1 MDIEEISDQTEIPE
15 ALAILPVRDAV
26 IFPYMTV
33 PLQIAREVSMQ
44 ALERALKESRML
56 LLLTQRNAQEDAPGP
71 EDLYD
76 IGTVCM
82 IVRML
87 KEEDGRVKVL
97 VQGLAKAR
105 VREVV
110 TREPYLFCKIHPI
123 QEPMLSSIPIEV
135 EALMRSVRDTLEDFL
150 GARSLP
156 TEILTLT
163 ENISDPGVL
172 ADLVA
177 ANLNLKIP
185 DAQRLLE
192 CVDPVHRLERVG
204 EELYRE
210 IQLTRMQ
217 TKIQSQAKE
226 EISRTQREYYLREQL
241 KAIQGELGDLDE
253 KCDDIQGLRELMEKA
268 GMPPEVEKEAG
279 KQLRRLEAMNM
290 ESAEASIV
298 RGYLD
303 WLVELPWS
311 RSTEDNLD
319 IQDVQRVLDEDH
331 YNLKEVKDRILEY
344 LSVRKLKDK
353 MRGPILCFVG
363 PPGVGK
369 TSLGRSIAR
378 ALGRS
383 FVRISIG
390 GVHDEAEIRGHRRT
404 YVGALP
410 GRVIQGIKQAGSNNP
425 VFMIDEMDK
434 IGNDFRGDPAA
445 ALLEVLDP
453 EQNSHFS
460 DHYLNLPFDLS
471 RVMFVTTANRL
482 DLIPP
487 TLRDRMEVLR
497 IPGYTEE
504 EKMRIA
510 ATYLLPRQ
518 LVENGLTPQNLSLS
532 ESALRKIITEYT
544 QEAGLRELER
554 KVAQVCRKVARR
566 IAEGK
571 GTEFRVSALNLHR
584 YLGPPRYLP
593 DEEQNSPQVG
603 QAMGLAW
610 TQAGGEILC
619 VEVSVVNGS
628 GELTLTGQLGD
639 VMKESARAA
648 LSYARSSARK
658 WGIQKDF
665 YKRSDVHIHVPA
677 GSIPKDGPSAGVAMV
692 AALVSALTGRPVRH
706 DVAMS
711 GEITLRGRLLPVGGI
726 KEKVLGAHRGKMG
739 EVFLP
744 ARNLRDLS
752 EIPPPVRRRV
762 KLRFVRH
769 VDDLLEQVLLQ
780 ETPEEAYDTGQI
792 RIVTKP
798 LPMTGTEGCLESS
811 S

>member
-1 MDIEEISDQTEIPE
+1 MEFEEACDLSELPE
-15 ALAILPVRDAV
+15 YLPILPVRDAV

-33 PLQIAREVSMQ
+33 PLQIAREVSLQ
-44 ALERALKESRML
+44 ALDRALQEQRML
-56 LLLTQRNAQEDAPGP
+56 LLLAQKNAGEDDPEP
-71 EDLYD
+71 EDLYE

-82 IVRML
+82 VVRML
-87 KEEDGRVKVL
+87 KEEDGKVKAL

-105 VREVV
+105 LREIEVG
-110 TREPYLFCKIHPI
+110 ESYLSGRIEAI
-123 QEPMLSSIPIEV
+123 QEPVMTSIPIEV

-150 GARSLP
+150 GMKNLP
-156 TEILTLT
+156 TEILMLT
-163 ENISDPGVL
+163 ENINDPGVL
-172 ADLVA
+172 ADLIA
-177 ANLNLKIP
+177 ANLNLKVP

-192 CVDPVHRLERVG
+192 CVDPVHRLEKVG
-204 EELYRE
+204 EELHRE
-210 IQLTRMQ
+210 VQLTRMQ

-226 EISRTQREYYLREQL
+226 EINKTQREYYLREQL

-253 KCDDIQGLRELMEKA
+253 RGDDIQSLRDQIEKA
-268 GMPPEVEKEAG
+268 GMPLEAEKEAL
-279 KQLRRLEAMNM
+279 KQLKRLDAMNM

-319 IQDVQRVLDEDH
+319 IKEVQRVLDEDH
-331 YNLKEVKDRILEY
+331 YNLEQVKDRILEY
-344 LSVRKLKDK
+344 LSVRKLKEK

-378 ALGRS
+378 ALGRK

-434 IGNDFRGDPAA
+434 IGNDFRGDPAS

-453 EQNSHFS
+453 EQNNHFS

-471 RVMFVTTANRL
+471 KVMFVTTANRL

-487 TLRDRMEVLR
+487 TLRDRMEVIR
-497 IPGYTEE
+497 ISGYTEE
-504 EKMRIA
+504 EKIRIA
-510 ATYLLPRQ
+510 TTYLLPRQ
-518 LVENGLTPQNLSLS
+518 VAENGLTSENLVLS
-532 ESALRKIITEYT
+532 MTSLRKLISEYT

-554 KVAQVCRKVARR
+554 TIAKVCRKVARR
-566 IAEGK
+566 IAEGEGK
-571 GTEFRVSALNLHR
+571 CFRASVGNLHQ

-610 TQAGGEILC
+610 TQAGGEVLC
-619 VEVSVVNGS
+619 VEVSVVSGS

-648 LSYARSSARK
+648 LSYARATARK
-658 WGIQKDF
+658 WGIPKDF
-665 YKRSDVHIHVPA
+665 YKTSDVHIHVPA
-677 GSIPKDGPSAGVAMV
+677 GSIPKDGPSAGVAMA

-706 DVAMS
+706 DVAMT
-711 GEITLRGRLLPVGGI
+711 GEITLRGRVLLVGGV
-726 KEKVLGAHRGKMG
+726 KEQVLGAHRGKME
-739 EVFLP
+739 EVYLP
-744 ARNLRDLS
+744 ARNVRDLP
-752 EIPPPVRRRV
+752 EIPPTVRKKV
-762 KLRFVRH
+762 KLNFVRQ
-769 VDDLLEQVLLQ
+769 VDELLEQVLLQ
-780 ETPEEAYDTGQI
+780 QVPKEAYDTSDI
-792 RIVTKP
+792 RIVRKALP
-798 LPMTGTEGCLESS
+798 LTGTEGCLD
-811 S
+811 

>member
-1 MDIEEISDQTEIPE
+1 MEFEEVCDATEIPE
-15 ALAILPVRDAV
+15 ALPILPVRDAV
-26 IFPYMTV
+26 VFPYMTI
-33 PLQIAREVSMQ
+33 PLQIAREVSIQ
-44 ALERALKESRML
+44 ALERALKEHRML
-56 LLLTQRNAQEDAPGP
+56 LLLAQKNARQDIPGP
-71 EDLYD
+71 EDLYET
-76 IGTVCM
+76 GTVCM
-82 IVRML
+82 IVRLL

-105 VREVV
+105 VREILFQ
-110 TREPYLFCKIHPI
+110 EPYLFTRLDVID
-123 QEPMLSSIPIEV
+123 EPVLSSIPIEV
-135 EALMRSVRDTLEDFL
+135 EALMRSVRDSLEDFL
-150 GARSLP
+150 GIKNLP
-156 TEILTLT
+156 NEILMLT
-163 ENISDPGVL
+163 ENINDPGVL
-172 ADLVA
+172 ADLIA
-177 ANLNLKIP
+177 ANLNLKVP
-185 DAQRLLE
+185 EAQRLLE
-192 CVDPVHRLERVG
+192 CTDPVHRLEKVG
-204 EELYRE
+204 EELHRE

-217 TKIQSQAKE
+217 TRIQSQARE
-226 EISRTQREYYLREQL
+226 EINRTQREYYLREQL
-241 KAIQGELGDLDE
+241 KAIQGELGDLDD
-253 KCDDIQGLRELMEKA
+253 KGDDIQSLRQQIEGA
-268 GMPPEVEKEAG
+268 GMPADAEKEAL
-279 KQLRRLEAMNM
+279 KQLKRLDTMNI

-319 IQDVQRVLDEDH
+319 IKEVQRVLDEDH
-331 YNLKEVKDRILEY
+331 YNLKHVKDRILEY
-344 LSVRKLKDK
+344 LSVRKLKEK

-378 ALGRS
+378 ALGRN

-410 GRVIQGIKQAGSNNP
+410 GRIIQGIKQAGSNNP
-425 VFMIDEMDK
+425 VFMIDEVDK
-434 IGNDFRGDPAA
+434 IGNDFRGDPAS

-471 RVMFVTTANRL
+471 KVMFVTTANRL

-487 TLRDRMEVLR
+487 TLRDRMEVIR
-497 IPGYTEE
+497 ISGYTEE
-504 EKMRIA
+504 EKVRIA
-510 ATYLLPRQ
+510 TSYLLPRQ
-518 LVENGLTPQNLSLS
+518 LDENGLTSENLVLS
-532 ESALRKIITEYT
+532 VSALKKTISEYT

-554 KVAQVCRKVARR
+554 KINQVCRKVARR
-566 IAEGK
+566 IAEAE
-571 GTEFRVSALNLHR
+571 GTRFRASAATLHH

-593 DEEQNSPQVG
+593 EEEQSSPQVG

-610 TQAGGEILC
+610 TQAGGEVLC

-628 GELTLTGQLGD
+628 GELTLTGQLGE

-648 LSYARSSARK
+648 LSYARATARK
-658 WGIQKDF
+658 WGIPNDF
-665 YKRSDVHIHVPA
+665 YKNSDVHIHVPA
-677 GSIPKDGPSAGVAMV
+677 GSISKDGPSAGVAMA

-711 GEITLRGRLLPVGGI
+711 GEITLRGRVLIVGGV
-726 KEKVLGAHRGKMG
+726 KEKVLGAHRGKMR

-752 EIPPPVRRRV
+752 EIPAAVRKRL
-762 KLRFVRH
+762 KLNFVHH
-769 VDDLLEQVLLQ
+769 VDEILEQVLLQ
-780 ETPEEAYDTGQI
+780 EMPKEAYDTGDI
-792 RIVTKP
+792 RIVKKALP
-798 LPMTGTEGCLESS
+798 LTGTEGCLE
-811 S
+811 

>member
-1 MDIEEISDQTEIPE
+1 MEFEEACDVNEIPE
-15 ALAILPVRDAV
+15 ALPILPVRDAV
-26 IFPYMTV
+26 VFPYMTI
-33 PLQIAREVSMQ
+33 PLQIAREISIQ
-44 ALERALKESRML
+44 ALERALSEQRML
-56 LLLTQRNAQEDAPGP
+56 LLLAQKDARQDVPGP
-71 EDLYD
+71 EDLYS
-76 IGTVCM
+76 IGTACM
-82 IVRML
+82 VVRML

-110 TREPYLFCKIHPI
+110 IEHPYLFAEIDAI
-123 QEPMLSSIPIEV
+123 QEPLLSNVPIEV
-135 EALMRSVRDTLEDFL
+135 EALMRSVRDTLDDFL
-150 GARSLP
+150 GMRNLP
-156 TEILTLT
+156 NEILMLT

-172 ADLVA
+172 ADLIA
-177 ANLNLKIP
+177 ANLNLKVP
-185 DAQRLLE
+185 EAQRLLE
-192 CVDPVHRLERVG
+192 CTDPVQRLEKVG
-204 EELYRE
+204 EELHRE

-217 TKIQSQAKE
+217 TRIQSQAKE

-253 KCDDIQGLRELMEKA
+253 KGDDIQSLRQQIESA
-268 GMPPEVEKEAG
+268 QMPPEAEKEAL
-279 KQLRRLEAMNM
+279 KQLKRLDAMNM

-311 RSTEDNLD
+311 HATEDNLD
-319 IQDVQRVLDEDH
+319 IKEVQRVLDEDH
-331 YNLKEVKDRILEY
+331 YNLKQVKDRILEY

-378 ALGRS
+378 ALNRN

-410 GRVIQGIKQAGSNNP
+410 GRIIQGIKQAGSNNP
-425 VFMIDEMDK
+425 VFMIDEADK
-434 IGNDFRGDPAA
+434 IGNDFRGDPAS

-471 RVMFVTTANRL
+471 NVMFITTANRL

-487 TLRDRMEVLR
+487 TLRDRMEVIR
-497 IPGYTEE
+497 ISGYTEE
-504 EKMRIA
+504 EKVQIA
-510 ATYLLPRQ
+510 TTYLLPRQ
-518 LVENGLTPQNLSLS
+518 LEENGLTPENLVLS
-532 ESALRKIITEYT
+532 MSALRKTINEYT

-554 KVAQVCRKVARR
+554 KLNQVCRKVARR
-566 IAEGK
+566 IAEDR
-571 GTEFRVSALNLHR
+571 GTSFRASVGTLHQ

-610 TQAGGEILC
+610 TQAGGEVLC
-619 VEVSVVNGS
+619 VEVSVVAGS

-648 LSYARSSARK
+648 LSHARATARK
-658 WGIQKDF
+658 WGIPKDF
-665 YKRSDVHIHVPA
+665 YKSSDVHIHVPA
-677 GSIPKDGPSAGVAMV
+677 GSIPKDGPSAGVAMA

-711 GEITLRGRLLPVGGI
+711 GEITLRGRVLLVGGI
-726 KEKVLGAHRGKMG
+726 KEKVLGAHRGKMR
-739 EVFLP
+739 EVYLP
-744 ARNLRDLS
+744 ARNLRDLA
-752 EIPPPVRRRV
+752 EIPAAVRKRV
-762 KLRFVRH
+762 KLNFVNH
-769 VDDLLEQVLLQ
+769 VDEILEKVLLQ
-780 ETPEEAYDTGQI
+780 EVPKEAYDTGDI
-792 RIVTKP
+792 RIVRKP
-798 LPMTGTEGCLESS
+798 LPLTGTEGCLE
-811 S
+811 

>member
-1 MDIEEISDQTEIPE
+1 MEFEEVCDATELPE
-15 ALAILPVRDAV
+15 ALPILPVRDAV
-26 IFPYMTV
+26 IFPYMTI

-44 ALERALKESRML
+44 ALEGALKEQRML
-56 LLLTQRNAQEDAPGP
+56 LVLAQKNGRQDDPGP
-71 EDLYD
+71 EDLYA

-105 VREVV
+105 VREIVFHD
-110 TREPYLFCKIHPI
+110 PYLFCTIDAI
-123 QEPMLSSIPIEV
+123 QEASLSSIPIEV

-150 GARSLP
+150 GMKNLP
-156 TEILTLT
+156 DEILMLT
-163 ENISDPGVL
+163 ENINDPGVL
-172 ADLVA
+172 ADLIA
-177 ANLNLKIP
+177 ANLNLKVP
-185 DAQRLLE
+185 EAQRLLE
-192 CVDPVHRLERVG
+192 CTDPVLRLEKVG
-204 EELYRE
+204 EDLHRE

-217 TKIQSQAKE
+217 TRIQSQAKE

-253 KCDDIQGLRELMEKA
+253 KSDDIQSLRQQIESA
-268 GMPPEVEKEAG
+268 RMPPEAEKEAL
-279 KQLRRLEAMNM
+279 KQLRRLDTMNI

-311 RSTEDNLD
+311 HSTEDNLD
-319 IQDVQRVLDEDH
+319 IKEVQRVLDEDH
-331 YNLKEVKDRILEY
+331 YNLKQVKDRILEY
-344 LSVRKLKDK
+344 LSVRKLKEK

-369 TSLGRSIAR
+369 TSLGQSIAR
-378 ALGRS
+378 ALGRK

-404 YVGALP
+404 YIGALP

-425 VFMIDEMDK
+425 VFMIDEVDK
-434 IGNDFRGDPAA
+434 IGNDFRGDPAS

-453 EQNSHFS
+453 EQNNRFS

-487 TLRDRMEVLR
+487 TLRDRMEVIR
-497 IPGYTEE
+497 ISGYTEE
-504 EKMRIA
+504 EKVRIA
-510 ATYLLPRQ
+510 TTYLLPRQ
-518 LVENGLTPQNLSLS
+518 LDENGLTPENLVLS
-532 ESALRKIITEYT
+532 MSALRKTISEYT
-544 QEAGLRELER
+544 REAGLRELER
-554 KVAQVCRKVARR
+554 KINQVCRKVARR
-566 IAEGK
+566 IAEQE
-571 GTEFRVSALNLHR
+571 GTSFRASVGTLHH
-584 YLGPPRYLP
+584 YLGPPRFLP

-610 TQAGGEILC
+610 TQAGGEVLC
-619 VEVSVVNGS
+619 VEVSVVSGS

-648 LSYARSSARK
+648 LSYARASARN
-658 WGIQKDF
+658 WGIPNDF
-665 YKRSDVHIHVPA
+665 YKSSDVHIHVPA
-677 GSIPKDGPSAGVAMV
+677 GSIPKDGPSAGVAMA

-706 DVAMS
+706 DVAMT
-711 GEITLRGRLLPVGGI
+711 GEITLRGRVLLVGGI
-726 KEKVLGAHRGKMG
+726 KEKVLGAHRGKMT

-744 ARNLRDLS
+744 ARNLRDLA
-752 EIPPPVRRRV
+752 EIPPAVRKRV
-762 KLRFVRH
+762 KLNFVHH
-769 VDDLLEQVLLQ
+769 VEEILNQVLLQ
-780 ETPEEAYDTGQI
+780 ETPKEAYDTGDI
-792 RIVTKP
+792 RIVKKALP
-798 LPMTGTEGCLESS
+798 LTGTEGCLE
-811 S
+811 

>member
-1 MDIEEISDQTEIPE
+1 MEFEEVCETGDLPE
-15 ALAILPVRDAV
+15 SLPILPVRDAV

-33 PLQIAREVSMQ
+33 PLQIGREVSLQ
-44 ALERALKESRML
+44 ALDRALQEHRML
-56 LLLTQRNAQEDAPGP
+56 LLLAQKDPGEDDPAPG
-71 EDLYD
+71 DLYQ

-87 KEEDGRVKVL
+87 KEEDGKVKAL

-105 VREVV
+105 LREILMQ
-110 TREPYLFCKIHPI
+110 EPYLFGRIEVI
-123 QEPMLSSIPIEV
+123 REPVLSSLPIEV
-135 EALMRSVRDTLEDFL
+135 EAMMRSIRDTLEDFL
-150 GARSLP
+150 GMKGLP
-156 TEILTLT
+156 TEVLMLT
-163 ENISDPGVL
+163 ENINDPGVL
-172 ADLVA
+172 ADLIA
-177 ANLNLKIP
+177 ANLNLKVP
-185 DAQRLLE
+185 ESQRLLE
-192 CVDPVHRLERVG
+192 CLDPVHRLEKVG
-204 EELYRE
+204 EELHRE

-217 TKIQSQAKE
+217 TRIQAQAKE
-226 EISRTQREYYLREQL
+226 EINRTQREYYLREQL

-253 KCDDIQGLRELMEKA
+253 KGDDIQGLREQIEQA
-268 GMPPEVEKEAG
+268 GMPEEAEKEAL

-311 RSTEDNLD
+311 RSTQDNLD
-319 IQDVQRVLDEDH
+319 IKEVQRVLDEDH
-331 YNLKEVKDRILEY
+331 YDLKQVKDRILEY
-344 LSVRKLKDK
+344 LSVRKLKEK

-378 ALGRS
+378 ALGRE

-434 IGNDFRGDPAA
+434 IGNDFRGDPAS

-487 TLRDRMEVLR
+487 TLRDRMEVIR
-497 IPGYTEE
+497 ISGYTEE
-504 EKMRIA
+504 EKVRIA
-510 ATYLLPRQ
+510 TTYLLPRQ
-518 LVENGLTPQNLSLS
+518 LDENGLGPENLTLS
-532 ESALRKIITEYT
+532 EAALRKLIAEYT

-554 KVAQVCRKVARR
+554 TVAKICRKVARR
-566 IAEGK
+566 IAEGR
-571 GTEFRVSALNLHR
+571 GTGFRASVGNLHR

-610 TQAGGEILC
+610 TQAGGEVLC
-619 VEVSVVNGS
+619 VEVSVVKGS
-628 GELTLTGQLGD
+628 GELTLTGQLGE

-648 LSYARSSARK
+648 LSYARASAQG
-658 WGIQKDF
+658 WGIRKDF
-665 YKRSDVHIHVPA
+665 YKTSDIHVHVPA
-677 GSIPKDGPSAGVAMV
+677 GSIPKDGPSAGVAMA

-706 DVAMS
+706 NVAMT
-711 GEITLRGRLLPVGGI
+711 GEITLRGRVLPVGGI
-726 KEKVLGAHRGKMG
+726 KEKVLGAHRGKMV

-744 ARNLRDLS
+744 ARNLRELS
-752 EIPPPVRRRV
+752 EIPGTVRKKV

-769 VDDLLEQVLLQ
+769 VHELLEEVLLQ
-780 ETPEEAYDTGQI
+780 EKPEEAYHTGDI
-792 RIVTKP
+792 RILKKALP
-798 LPMTGTEGCLESS
+798 LTGTEGCLD
-811 S
+811 